1 MRKLIL
7 LSWAVLALFFFL
19 ALFLVTPLVLEGTG
33 TNSPEGLTPEGL
45 TTGDLPFVS
54 EPQVLT
60 LPLGQRDSDY
70 TVTLALEDGTITT
83 LSLGDYL
90 FGVVAAEMPASFEL
104 EALKA
109 QAVAART
116 YTLSKEGI
124 ISEIHPDA
132 TLCTSVSCCQ
142 AYITPEEAMESW
154 GEDGTLYS
162 QKIAQAIE
170 ETDGLVLYYEG
181 ELIEALYHSSSSGQT
196 VDAVEVWGNDVPY
209 LVGVDSPEGED
220 VPNWESSV
228 TITAQEFQDLIQ
240 AQYPNADFSGDI
252 GSWCQITSTNSAGG
266 VDTITVGGVLIQGT
280 TLRTLLGLRSTYFSI
295 TITEDTLTFWV
306 TGYGHG
312 VGMSQYGAH
321 QMALEG
327 APYEEILMWYYTGV
341 TLAPMD
347 ISP

>member
-1 MRKLIL
+1 MRTLIL
-7 LSWAVLALFFFL
+7 LSWAILALLCFL
-19 ALFLVTPLVLEGTG
+19 TLILVTPLVYQGDS
-33 TNSPEGLTPEGL
+33 N
-45 TTGDLPFVS
+45 TTGSGTTDYLTIDDSPFIQ

-60 LPLGQRDSDY
+60 LPEGQSDSDY
-70 TVTLALEDGTITT
+70 TITLAMEDGTITT
-83 LSLGDYL
+83 LTLGDYL

-116 YTLSKEGI
+116 YALSKEGTV
-124 ISEIHPDA
+124 SEVHPDA
-132 TLCTSVSCCQ
+132 TLCTSVTCCQ
-142 AYITPEEAMESW
+142 AYLAPEDAMEGW

-162 QKIAQAIE
+162 QKITQAIE
-170 ETDGLVLYYEG
+170 ETDGLVLYYEDS
-181 ELIEALYHSSSSGQT
+181 LIEALYHSSSSGQT

-220 VPNWESSV
+220 VPNWESS
-228 TITAQEFQDLIQ
+228 ITFSSQEFQNLILS
-240 AQYPNADFSGDI
+240 QYPDANFSDAVDN
-252 GSWCQITSTNSAGG
+252 WCQITSTNSAGG
-266 VDTITVGGVLIQGT
+266 VDTIIVGGATVQGT

-295 TITEDTLTFWV
+295 TTTADSLTFWV

-321 QMALEG
+321 EMALEG
-327 APYEEILMWYYTGV
+327 ATYEEILLWYYTGV